1 MTPYASILIATDF
14 SDCAEVA
21 LGHAVRLSEEL
32 HTNLAATH
40 IIDTAY
46 FAQLGEALSS
56 LGTELRFGLEKDAK
70 ENWTNLANKLPG
82 AGAASFSVSIHQ
94 RASGIIDAAKEASAN
109 LIVLG
114 AFGDRRPDVGFGTVA
129 TACVR
134 RSPADVL
141 LVRDTQTGPF
151 RRILVGTDFSAASVD
166 AIRRAV
172 EIATVERA
180 ELHVV
185 HAFDAPWKK
194 LHFRSPAS
202 MVDPESQVKYRAT
215 LENRLRDFVAPY
227 VEGVAM
233 QVTLTCVDVQ
243 SYRSGLVDHAEAIAA
258 DLVVLGTRGTTNLRD
273 MMLGSTAEKV
283 LAETRCSVL
292 AVRPTAVA

>member
-1 MTPYASILIATDF
+1 MTPYSSILIATDF

-21 LGHAVRLSEEL
+21 LVHAVRLSEAL
-32 HTNLAATH
+32 RTQLAATH

-56 LGTELRFGLEKDAK
+56 LGTELRFGLEKDAQESWK
-70 ENWTNLANKLPG
+70 GLANKLPG
-82 AGAASFSVSIHQ
+82 AGAARFTVSIHQ
-94 RASGIIDAAKEASAN
+94 RAAGIIEAAKEASAN

-141 LVRDTQTGPF
+141 LVRDTQRGPF
-151 RRILVGTDFSAASVD
+151 HRILAGTDFSAASVD

-172 EIATVERA
+172 EIATAERA

-202 MVDPESQVKYRAT
+202 MVDPESQVRYRT
-215 LENRLRDFVAPY
+215 SIENRLREFVTPY
-227 VEGVAM
+227 LTNLATPA
-233 QVTLTCVDVQ
+233 TLSCVDVQ
-243 SYRSGLVDHAEAIAA
+243 GYRSGLVDHAAAISA
-258 DLVVLGTRGTTNLRD
+258 DLVVVGTRGATNLRD

-283 LAETRCSVL
+283 LAETPCSVL
-292 AVRPTAVA
+292 AVRPFAAS